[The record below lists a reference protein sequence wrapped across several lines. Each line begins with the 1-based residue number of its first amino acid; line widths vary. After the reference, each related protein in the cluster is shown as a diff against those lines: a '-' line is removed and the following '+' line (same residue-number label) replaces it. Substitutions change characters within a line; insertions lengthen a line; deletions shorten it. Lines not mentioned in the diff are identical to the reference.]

1 MRCDVTDC
9 RDNNHGICI
18 CKYPAIGSN
27 RKCIAYIP
35 VLNDG
40 TGRHIDPELEKKMN
54 EMTNKIYE
62 KLGIMESIKYEEQF
76 EKPYTSEVLRKEDE

>member
-1 MRCDVTDC
+1 MRCDMTNC
-9 RDNNHGICI
+9 RDNNYGICI

-27 RKCIAYIP
+27 RQCLAYIP

-40 TGRHIDPELEKKMN
+40 TGRNIDPELEKTMN

-62 KLGIMESIKYEEQF
+62 KLGIMEAINYEKQF
-76 EKPYTSEVLRKEDE
+76 EYPYTSDILRKADE